1 MGGSPQFFRRF
12 SADYGGG
19 WLCHFG
25 RTMGGWFTE
34 KNRPEGPI
42 FWRRRRLWA
51 AKPPKIGP
59 PLGENFFFWKNFYSG
74 KIFQMPFR
82 LTIRNRVL
90 VSKMSIFEGTIFVFR
105 KICQIFPNFYNS
117 VDSCEK
123 TKITFAKT
131 LNGSWKNLTEKSK
144 NFLDF
149 F

>member
-1 MGGSPQFFRRF
+1 
-12 SADYGGG
+12 
-19 WLCHFG
+19 
-25 RTMGGWFTE
+25 
-34 KNRPEGPI
+34 
-42 FWRRRRLWA
+42 
-51 AKPPKIGP
+51 
-59 PLGENFFFWKNFYSG
+59 
-74 KIFQMPFR
+74 MPFR

-144 NFLDF
+144 KFSRFFLMSLQGFLEEENENIDF
-149 F
+149 FKVASKDF

>member
-1 MGGSPQFFRRF
+1 
-12 SADYGGG
+12 
-19 WLCHFG
+19 
-25 RTMGGWFTE
+25 
-34 KNRPEGPI
+34 
-42 FWRRRRLWA
+42 
-51 AKPPKIGP
+51 
-59 PLGENFFFWKNFYSG
+59 
-74 KIFQMPFR
+74 MPFR

-131 LNGSWKNLTEKSK
+131 LNGSWKNLTEKST

-149 F
+149 FNVAPRIFRRKNENIDFFKVASKDF